1 MRRLALACALT
12 LACAL
17 PALAQTAD
25 TREARLEAARA
36 HVAMTMEDL
45 DMAALIR
52 TMYQPVIDQL
62 AASGQRLR
70 DDQIAQIDQLYQS
83 TMTEPMRRIMLAQDQ
98 VMADLFTLEEIQ
110 ALADFYASPLGR
122 QVMTKLPRMV
132 EAQQP
137 QIMEMVQS
145 ELPRLIPEL
154 QRIIGR

>member
-12 LACAL
+12 LACVL
-17 PALAQTAD
+17 PAAAQTAD

-36 HVAMTMEDL
+36 HVALTLEDL
-45 DMAALIR
+45 DMPALIR

-62 AASGQRLR
+62 AAGGQALR
-70 DDQIAQIDQLYQS
+70 EDQIAAIDQLYQS
-83 TMTEPMRRIMLAQDQ
+83 TMAEPLRRIMAEQDQ
-98 VMADLFTLEEIQ
+98 IMADLFTLEEIE
-110 ALADFYASPLGR
+110 ALAAFYASPLGR
-122 QVMTKLPRMV
+122 QVMTKLPQMV

-137 QIMEMVQS
+137 QILAMVQT